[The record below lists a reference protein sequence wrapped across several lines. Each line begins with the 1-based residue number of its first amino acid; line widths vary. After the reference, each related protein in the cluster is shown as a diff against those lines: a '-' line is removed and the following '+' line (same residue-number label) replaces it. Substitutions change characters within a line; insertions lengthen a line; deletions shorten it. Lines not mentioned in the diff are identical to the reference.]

1 MTDSDSIRAQAT
13 VLMDEIASRSD
24 LAPLS
29 RGWSREE
36 LESRIAAGL
45 TDPEGAEDDL
55 RALGR
60 ACARRGVGISAL
72 HQLSR
77 SLDALGVRREVVS
90 RALEVCAVEYSRT
103 LSSERE
109 LRFSRLDESGIM
121 GVFVAGLKG
130 DVLEANEAFA
140 NLVGYSREELVSGVG
155 WAALTPPEWRAADE
169 VALRQLGASGTA
181 RPYEKEYLRKNGTRV
196 SVQLGAA
203 MLDQTTFIAFA
214 TDISARRRLE
224 QVQRDALELETQNR
238 RIEQVNRRKNEF
250 LANMSH
256 DLRTPLNA
264 VIGFAELL
272 NDGETG
278 PLLPDQKDFVA
289 AILAGG
295 RNLLRLINDL
305 LDLVRVEAGKLRIA
319 PEPVEL
325 TALFGLLTEEVRESA
340 TRKGIGLVAEVDPAV
355 REGIVLDPA
364 RLKQVLHSYLSNAI
378 KFTPE
383 GGQIAV
389 RALPEGSDELRI
401 LVQDSGV
408 GIAPEHIQSLFLDLQ
423 EPTEGV
429 HVSPGLGL
437 VLTRRLVEAQGGR
450 VEAQSIPLS
459 GSSFA
464 AVLPRVAAAARKP
477 TRRSPNFAGTSVL
490 VIEDDAQDR
499 MTLVET
505 LEQAGY
511 AVQAAALGEEA
522 LALCMER
529 RFDAITL
536 DLLLP
541 DVSGIEIL
549 SRIRSAGPNR
559 ETPVL
564 VVSVAA
570 DSAVGFAVSDVLPK
584 PASPK
589 ALLTSLCAAG
599 VRPREPGDVMVV
611 DDDPDSLLLMSAA
624 LNQVGYRAVCY
635 SDGETGLRAAAQ
647 APPAAVVL
655 DLLMPGIDGFQFLER
670 LRAQPATQKT
680 PVLVWTSKDL
690 TAEDR
695 ARLKRSAHGV
705 VPKGQAGA
713 QALLEDLRRFTLV
726 EGSP

>member
-1 MTDSDSIRAQAT
+1 
-13 VLMDEIASRSD
+13 
-24 LAPLS
+24 
-29 RGWSREE
+29 
-36 LESRIAAGL
+36 
-45 TDPEGAEDDL
+45 
-55 RALGR
+55 
-60 ACARRGVGISAL
+60 
-72 HQLSR
+72 
-77 SLDALGVRREVVS
+77 
-90 RALEVCAVEYSRT
+90 
-103 LSSERE
+103 
-109 LRFSRLDESGIM
+109 
-121 GVFVAGLKG
+121 
-130 DVLEANEAFA
+130 
-140 NLVGYSREELVSGVG
+140 
-155 WAALTPPEWRAADE
+155 
-169 VALRQLGASGTA
+169 
-181 RPYEKEYLRKNGTRV
+181 
-196 SVQLGAA
+196 
-203 MLDQTTFIAFA
+203 
-214 TDISARRRLE
+214 
-224 QVQRDALELETQNR
+224 
-238 RIEQVNRRKNEF
+238 
-250 LANMSH
+250 
-256 DLRTPLNA
+256 
-264 VIGFAELL
+264 
-272 NDGETG
+272 
-278 PLLPDQKDFVA
+278 
-289 AILAGG
+289 
-295 RNLLRLINDL
+295 
-305 LDLVRVEAGKLRIA
+305 
-319 PEPVEL
+319 L

-695 ARLKRSAHGV
+695 ARL
-705 VPKGQAGA
+705 
-713 QALLEDLRRFTLV
+713 
-726 EGSP
+726 